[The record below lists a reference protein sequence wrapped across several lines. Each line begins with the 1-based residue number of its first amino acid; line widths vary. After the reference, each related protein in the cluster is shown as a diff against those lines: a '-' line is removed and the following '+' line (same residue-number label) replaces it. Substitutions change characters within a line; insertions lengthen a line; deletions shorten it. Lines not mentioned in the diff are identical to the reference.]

1 MQIEQKQ
8 NRIFKPQSN
17 TTLSAEETNQVTTE
31 LENVIRAGNLT
42 PNAGTLTQVRDAMQ
56 NVVDT
61 AANELQEQI
70 DAITS
75 ASDVF
80 DVVGTYAQLQAY
92 DTSTVPVNDIIKVLQ
107 DETRNNAM
115 TYYRWNGT
123 SWVFIGAEGPYY
135 TVAEVDQ
142 TFATKAQLPGIA
154 TTQQVGLVKPD
165 GQTTIVQQDGTLS
178 VSSNVAASLPLF
190 TSIWADHILN
200 NASYLRADTN
210 SWQSGAVYT
219 SAYAH
224 LLDDYNDIEKQ
235 IVPFMT
241 FQGDSVGYSR
251 SPEFDVSGASH
262 PYAFTAYYSES
273 LNTIYADSSSVGIG
287 KTCYTTANGSTVF
300 GQTIGSGNGVARQ
313 KPTIET
319 INGIRIAYFTANDG
333 HKIVLENQENNI
345 SNIYAA
351 SGIAWYYILD
361 TTNQRFK
368 LPRSKWNFVG
378 LRDTVGNYVA
388 PGLPNITGKF
398 TKTGRFVYGDKD
410 NGTYYNSG
418 ALYGDDLQNGAQGC
432 TQYGNGTGLRSIA
445 FNAALSNSIYGAS
458 STVQPPAT
466 QAYLY
471 FYVGNT
477 VQNET
482 SVDVGEMTEA
492 INDKVDLSSSWGTL
506 STTYDDLTEPSNNGY
521 VDITAPADGWLY
533 YARRKDSGN
542 SNTNMWAVNTSHTEA
557 FQVEHDGYWGGTL
570 VSILFPVKKG
580 NTIRFGRN
588 NLTGNFMG
596 CRFYYAQKT
605 N

>member
-42 PNAGTLTQVRDAMQ
+42 PSAGTLTQVRDAIQ

-123 SWVFIGAEGPYY
+123 SWVFVGAEGPYY

-190 TSIWADHILN
+190 TPIWADHILN
-200 NASYLRADTN
+200 NASYLRADTF
-210 SWQSGAVYT
+210 SWQSGNVYI
-219 SAYAH
+219 SAYQH
-224 LLDDYNDIEKQ
+224 LVDDVNGI
-235 IVPFMT
+235 
-241 FQGDSVGYSR
+241 
-251 SPEFDVSGASH
+251 
-262 PYAFTAYYSES
+262 TAE
-273 LNTIYADSSSVGIG
+273 N
-287 KTCYTTANGSTVF
+287 
-300 GQTIGSGNGVARQ
+300 
-313 KPTIET
+313 ET
-319 INGIRIAYFTANDG
+319 ISGTTITFYRATDG
-333 HKIVLENQENNI
+333 HKVVLADQE
-345 SNIYAA
+345 SNVSTIYN
-351 SGIAWYYILD
+351 STGVAWYYILD

-388 PGLPNITGKF
+388 ESLPNITGAF
-398 TKTGRFVYGDKD
+398 ATGDGNYAVGAFS
-410 NGTYYNSG
+410 NTGTQSG
-418 ALYGDDLQNGAQGC
+418 NTTAGGANDQEISFDASRSSAAYQNDAP
-432 TQYGNGTGLRSIA
+432 
-445 FNAALSNSIYGAS
+445 
-458 STVQPPAT
+458 VQQRAT
-466 QAYLY
+466 QMYLY

-477 VQNET
+477 VQDQT
-482 SVDVGEMTEA
+482 TIDVGEITDA
-492 INDKVDLSSSWGTL
+492 LNGKVDLPTNKTQSDIDFVVESYQNGTSWYRVYKSGWCEQGN
-506 STTYDDLTEPSNNGY
+506 STEFIPTTGQAVVFLKPFASDDFCAFVCKSTSNYSGAAANPCCIRNNGGLGMAISVGGGANEY
-521 VDITAPADGWLY
+521 VQW
-533 YARRKDSGN
+533 YAC
-542 SNTNMWAVNTSHTEA
+542 
-557 FQVEHDGYWGGTL
+557 GYL
-570 VSILFPVKKG
+570 
-580 NTIRFGRN
+580 
-588 NLTGNFMG
+588 
-596 CRFYYAQKT
+596 A
-605 N
+605 

>member
-154 TTQQVGLVKPD
+154 TTQQVGLVKSD

-235 IVPFMT
+235 IVPFMI

-378 LRDTVGNYVA
+378 LRDSVGGYVEES
-388 PGLPNITGKF
+388 LPSFVALCGYDGQTGAYRQK
-398 TKTGRFVYGDKD
+398 
-410 NGTYYNSG
+410 
-418 ALYGDDLQNGAQGC
+418 
-432 TQYGNGTGLRSIA
+432 
-445 FNAALSNSIYGAS
+445 
-458 STVQPPAT
+458 TVQYTYRANTYQQNSAGVADIDVTYGSEVANKEDAPVQQRAT

-482 SVDVGEMTEA
+482 SVDVAEMTEA